1 LRLRVRMLSKMC
13 TSTLV
18 LACLALAGLARRTRM
33 NEVTSNDGKR
43 PCTWVIVPESKL
55 LVLLMDNEDDA
66 EQCMREAKLS
76 GVEMTPLRPSQDP
89 APEEALATFLLAST
103 PALSRNQ
110 AHLDGRMRFSP
121 KMSTGLYYSTSTG
134 NTETVAEY
142 IANAAGVEDWKDI
155 GDAEEDEVKGHDG
168 IIVGAPTWHTGADS
182 ERSGTS
188 WDEWLY
194 NTLPNMD
201 FSGKK
206 VAIFG
211 VGDSSGYGD
220 NYCDAAGELYD
231 CFTEKGAKV
240 FGMTPSDTGFDYS
253 ESKSVRDDK
262 FVGVVFDEDNYADD
276 SEARAS
282 AWVEQ
287 LKSEGFF

>member
-1 LRLRVRMLSKMC
+1 MNAII
-13 TSTLV
+13 LV
-18 LACLALAGLARRTRM
+18 LASLSFPGYARRMRTM
-33 NEVTSNDGKR
+33 EITGSHGEQS
-43 PCTWVIVPESKL
+43 CTWVIEPQSEL
-55 LVLLMDNEDDA
+55 AVLLMDDSVEDVAQCKLDA
-66 EQCMREAKLS
+66 LA
-76 GVEMTPLRPSQDP
+76 GIEMTPLKPRQNPV
-89 APEEALATFLLAST
+89 PEEALATFLLASA
-103 PALSRNQ
+103 PALGRNQ
-110 AHLDGRMRFSP
+110 ALLHTRVRNSP
-121 KMSTGLYYSTSTG
+121 KMSIGLYYSTSTG

-155 GDAEEDEVKGHDG
+155 GDAEDDEVTGHDS

-276 SEARAS
+276 SESRATS
-282 AWVEQ
+282 WVEQ

>member
-1 LRLRVRMLSKMC
+1 MGEQHC
-13 TSTLV
+13 TWAIEPTSELV
-18 LACLALAGLARRTRM
+18 VLVMDDSVEDVTQCKLEGALAGM
-33 NEVTSNDGKR
+33 
-43 PCTWVIVPESKL
+43 
-55 LVLLMDNEDDA
+55 
-66 EQCMREAKLS
+66 
-76 GVEMTPLRPSQDP
+76 EMTPLKPRRGP
-89 APEEALATFLLAST
+89 APEEAFASFLLASA
-103 PALSRNQ
+103 PALSRNRDPLH
-110 AHLDGRMRFSP
+110 ARVRTSP

-155 GDAEEDEVKGHDG
+155 GDAEDDEVTGHSS

-231 CFTEKGAKV
+231 CFTDKGAKV

-276 SEARAS
+276 SESRATS
-282 AWVEQ
+282 WVEQ